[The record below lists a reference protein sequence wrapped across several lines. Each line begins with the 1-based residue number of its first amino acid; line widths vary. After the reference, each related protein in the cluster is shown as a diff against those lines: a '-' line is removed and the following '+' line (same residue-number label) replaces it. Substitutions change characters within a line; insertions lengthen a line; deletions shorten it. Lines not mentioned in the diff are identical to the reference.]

1 MLEHKNNWIAVLP
14 QKESGY
20 FSLRE
25 IHPELN
31 KLMRGTENLD
41 PLRNST
47 KAK

>member
-1 MLEHKNNWIAVLP
+1 MEQKSNWIAVLP
-14 QKESGY
+14 QRESGN

-31 KLMRGTENLD
+31 KIMRETENLD